1 FLRRRPKKAIVQALF
16 MASMFCVPP
25 AQRSFAQV
33 TSLRF
38 FRPATAV
45 ALTLVFIAAPAALSA
60 QAPTPQ
66 ELSRISAAGSYLAAR
81 HAGQQRDAKTAA
93 AYYRQTLRY
102 DPKNGELL
110 DRTFLSLLVGG
121 EVGDA
126 VQYADRIL
134 QADKND

>member
-1 FLRRRPKKAIVQALF
+1 
-16 MASMFCVPP
+16 
-25 AQRSFAQV
+25 V

-38 FRPATAV
+38 FRPATV
-45 ALTLVFIAAPAALSA
+45 LALTLAFIAAPAALSA

-81 HAGQQRDAKTAA
+81 HAGQQRDARTAA
-93 AYYRQTLRY
+93 AFYRQTLRH

-134 QADKND
+134 QSDKNDRIARLVAGVRLPI